1 MIYLGMPLGSWHKTT
16 SIWNPILERMEKKLL
31 GWKRLYLLKGGRLTL
46 LKSTLSSLPTYY
58 LSLFTILKA
67 VATRLER
74 IQRNF
79 LWGSLVECFK
89 YPLVAWEKVCLPRE
103 LGGLGIRK
111 LAPFNQALLGK
122 WLWRYG
128 HETLH
133 LWRRVIA
140 MKYGEGKGG
149 WCTRAC
155 SRAHGCGLWSSISE
169 GWETFTKH
177 LSFVLGDGACILF
190 WHDKWT
196 GDVPFKILY
205 PQLFLCS
212 ANKEA
217 CISEVLSPPV
227 GDNDR
232 VWSLRFQRDFN
243 DWELADSYSF
253 IHFIQ
258 TRIPRG
264 GGCDKLCCDLN
275 GSGKFD
281 TWSFYHKIRNVAP
294 STFPWKR
301 IWKVKVPK
309 RVAFFMWT
317 VAHG

>member
-89 YPLVAWEKVCLPRE
+89 YPLVAWEKVCFPRE

-133 LWRRVIA
+133 LWRRIIA

-169 GWETFTKH
+169 GWEPFTKH

-196 GDVPFKILY
+196 GDVPLKILY